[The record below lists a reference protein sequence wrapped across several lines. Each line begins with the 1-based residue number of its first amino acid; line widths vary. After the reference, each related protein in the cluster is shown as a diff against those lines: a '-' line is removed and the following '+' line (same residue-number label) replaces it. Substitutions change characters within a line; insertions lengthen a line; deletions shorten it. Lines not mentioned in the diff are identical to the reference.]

1 LKDFYNWIVKNLWN
15 LFGLAGVVATF
26 YFSLTVPSYVEDI
39 ATSKTKVVHESLI
52 SDIQEILFSEKKLSI
67 NDIESFI
74 KGKELKQSVHYPYNA
89 DELLLQ
95 VQERFIGNKF
105 IPLDKR
111 ENLLKKITSIRS
123 NYVPPKNEEDAP
135 FNWAP
140 YLSTLLSILGVVASL
155 FGLKSIFNKV
165 KLDREVELDLDDM
178 IILDEAHHSTPS
190 GYEEYENLVGEVLD
204 DLGVIDT
211 NQDKNRD
218 VRPDFWA
225 LSNGQRF
232 VVEAKRY
239 RKLLGVG
246 SLRQFLGTVS
256 LSGCHGILVV
266 SSGVTE
272 RTKSLVKEH
281 NKLNSTQQVHIVIG
295 DSINEIKSQLQRI
308 FTETSNKSNQSDAV

>member
-1 LKDFYNWIVKNLWN
+1 MKDFYNWVVKNLWN
-15 LFGLAGVVATF
+15 LFGLAGVFATF
-26 YFSLTVPSYVEDI
+26 YFSLTVPNYVEDI
-39 ATSKTKVVHESLI
+39 ATSKAKVVHESLI
-52 SDIQEILFSEKKLSI
+52 GDVQEILFNEKELSI

-74 KGKELKQSVHYPYNA
+74 KGKELKQSVRYPYNA

-95 VQERFIGNKF
+95 VQERFVGNKF
-105 IPLDKR
+105 LPLDKR
-111 ENLLKKITSIRS
+111 ENLLKTITSIRS
-123 NYVPPKNEEDAP
+123 NYVPPKNEESTP
-135 FNWAP
+135 FNWRP
-140 YLSTLLSILGVVASL
+140 YLSTLLSILGVIASL

-165 KLDREVELDLDDM
+165 KLDKEVEIDMDDM
-178 IILDEAHHSTPS
+178 IILDEAHRSTPY
-190 GYEEYENLVGEVLD
+190 GLEEFENLVGETLN

-211 NQDKNRD
+211 SASRNRD
-218 VRPDFWA
+218 VKPDFWA

-232 VVEAKRY
+232 IVEAKRY

-281 NKLNSTQQVHIVIG
+281 NKFNENQQVYLVIG
-295 DSINEIKSQLQRI
+295 DAKNDIKSQLQHI
-308 FTETSNKSNQSDAV
+308 FAETSNKSNQSDAA